1 MTAPQTNRP
10 QVDKSHYAF
19 GKYAFEGRFV
29 SYYWQLKEVLAL
41 NPGSVLEAGAGDR
54 VFGNFIKDNTAVA
67 YTCVDIAEDLRP
79 DVVGSVLAL
88 PFRDKSHDVVC
99 AFEVLEH
106 LPFEQFDKAMSELA
120 RVARTHVVISIP
132 HFGPTLSFSLK
143 IPFITQ
149 IRFAFKIPFP
159 KRHVFNG
166 QHYWELGKKG
176 YPASLIRQKLARR
189 GRIVRD
195 FVPFGN
201 QYHHFFVVDV
211 SALDKKQES
220 LV

>member
-1 MTAPQTNRP
+1 MTDKP

-19 GKYAFEGRFV
+19 GRYAFEGRFV

-41 NPGSVLEAGAGDR
+41 NPGSVLEVGAGDR
-54 VFGNFIKDNTAVA
+54 VFGNFIKDNTGVA

-88 PFRDKSHDVVC
+88 PFADKSHDAVC

-106 LPFEQFDKAMSELA
+106 LPFEQFDNALTELA
-120 RVARTHVVISIP
+120 RVARTYVVLSVP
-132 HFGPTLSFSLK
+132 HFGPMLSFSLK
-143 IPFITQ
+143 IPFVPQ

-159 KRHVFNG
+159 RRHVFNG
-166 QHYWELGKKG
+166 QHYWELGKRG
-176 YPASLIRQKLARR
+176 YRVKLIRQKLGTR
-189 GRIVRD
+189 GRILRD
-195 FVPFGN
+195 FVPFGSP
-201 QYHHFFVVDV
+201 YHHFFVVDV
-211 SALDKKQES
+211 SKLDKKQGS